1 MDSLFFFLKSSLQ
14 QSPDALGTELFLPA
28 KTDWNLFWLE
38 HFMMDEQ
45 GFRRQISAVIS
56 VKERK
61 DNWSLRTQ
69 YSSLY
74 GHRLIEDDPLRV
86 KAVVIRDKSG
96 LFKNDLKRVA
106 CFSAREPVVCSHCH
120 RLHEKRRG
128 GFVLHCAPEG
138 SSTAPFMWQ
147 FHQSKYCIIHILIKI
162 MPYSFLSILF
172 YSQQHLPNNL
182 HGYPCVFFFC
192 LPRIQS
198 CTSKNVCAGGL
209 RSGASFH
216 ALHISVVWGTNYLSA
231 YLFACAVLGCT
242 IRLCALLRH
251 TPLRASH

>member
-1 MDSLFFFLKSSLQ
+1 
-14 QSPDALGTELFLPA
+14 
-28 KTDWNLFWLE
+28 
-38 HFMMDEQ
+38 MDEQ
-45 GFRRQISAVIS
+45 GFRWQSSAVIS
-56 VKERK
+56 VKERRE

-74 GHRLIEDDPLRV
+74 SHLLIEDDPLCV

-106 CFSAREPVVCSHCH
+106 CFSAREPVVRSHCH
-120 RLHEKRRG
+120 RPHEKAG
-128 GFVLHCAPEG
+128 SGFVPALRARRFFNCSFHVTV
-138 SSTAPFMWQ
+138 SS
-147 FHQSKYCIIHILIKI
+147 IKI
-162 MPYSFLSILF
+162 LYSTHSDKNDALFFPF
-172 YSQQHLPNNL
+172 YSLVVPAVRPVGPTRTSSHDNIFPRVFVCQCRKTQS
-182 HGYPCVFFFC
+182 VFFVR

-198 CTSKNVCAGGL
+198 CMSKNMCAGGL
-209 RSGASFH
+209 RGGVSFH

-231 YLFACAVLGCT
+231 YLFACAVLGWT